1 MLSKVIP
8 EEKIIAT
15 LKAINKADKI
25 VIVTHKSPDGDA
37 IGSSLG
43 LYHFLYSQEKATDI
57 VVPDTIPDYLK
68 GLPSVSEIAVHSE
81 DPERAEKLVAEA
93 QLLFCLDFNTPS
105 RTGALAQLVTQSGA
119 RKILIDHHTDPDNFA
134 DVCISHPEL
143 CSTSELIFRLICR
156 MGYFSEMTLE
166 SAHCICAGILTDTGG
181 LAYNSNSPKLYTIMG
196 ELLGKGVDKDLL
208 YRQLFN
214 TYSEQRMRLMGYFL
228 SQKMEVLPEYQTAVT
243 AMSAEELRRFNY
255 QPGDIEGFVNLPLS
269 ISGIRFSVFMREHN
283 DSIKISL
290 RSVGD
295 IPCNRIAAELFNGGG
310 HKNAS
315 GGESQLGLEET
326 KQILIQALPR
336 YFKH

>member
-68 GLPSVSEIAVHSE
+68 GLPSVSEIVVHSE

-105 RTGALAQLVTQSGA
+105 RTGALAQLGTQSGA

-143 CSTSELIFRLICR
+143 CSTSELISDSSAAWAIFR
-156 MGYFSEMTLE
+156 
-166 SAHCICAGILTDTGG
+166 
-181 LAYNSNSPKLYTIMG
+181 K
-196 ELLGKGVDKDLL
+196 
-208 YRQLFN
+208 
-214 TYSEQRMRLMGYFL
+214 
-228 SQKMEVLPEYQTAVT
+228 
-243 AMSAEELRRFNY
+243 
-255 QPGDIEGFVNLPLS
+255 
-269 ISGIRFSVFMREHN
+269 
-283 DSIKISL
+283 
-290 RSVGD
+290 
-295 IPCNRIAAELFNGGG
+295 
-310 HKNAS
+310 
-315 GGESQLGLEET
+315 
-326 KQILIQALPR
+326 
-336 YFKH
+336 